1 MMHRRIAVFT
11 GNRAEYGLLFP
22 VLKAISIHPALDY
35 RLVVAGAHLDPNF
48 GRTVAEIE
56 ADGFV
61 VHAQAAIN
69 LDGDTLLATAK
80 AIGSGICLVADM
92 LARLEPDLFVV
103 YADRFE
109 GFSALIAATQMG
121 IPTAHIEGG
130 DVTEGGALDD
140 SVRHAMTKLAHL
152 HFTTNADAARRIRAM
167 GEELACSQC
176 WISSNRFDQSGCLCS
191 FSGNPGAI
199 RIGSQVARWSFSRNI
214 Q

>member
-1 MMHRRIAVFT
+1 METANNAGKRDPHHSRNMMHRRIAVFT

-109 GFSALIAATQMG
+109 GIFC
-121 IPTAHIEGG
+121 AHRCYANGYS
-130 DVTEGGALDD
+130 DRTY
-140 SVRHAMTKLAHL
+140 
-152 HFTTNADAARRIRAM
+152 RRWRCYR
-167 GEELACSQC
+167 GWCT
-176 WISSNRFDQSGCLCS
+176 G
-191 FSGNPGAI
+191 
-199 RIGSQVARWSFSRNI
+199 
-214 Q
+214 